1 MARCW
6 CIRVQGGCARAMEE
20 AEGFFLTLGAS
31 IVRRD
36 ASSLDA
42 VCVHPDG
49 LQSSIAVNYA
59 TKGTGEE
66 ALLLGRSSGDPTLFD
81 EIGRMLLEF
90 DMGRGRA
97 PEFFNGQVL
106 PRIHR
111 QTYSPPMDVPPLNLD
126 QAGVK
131 RKQADR

>member
-1 MARCW
+1 MKGRLVCRVWGSSALTSPNTYRRMARCW

-36 ASSLDA
+36 ASSMDA

-66 ALLLGRSSGDPTLFD
+66 ALR
-81 EIGRMLLEF
+81 
-90 DMGRGRA
+90 RGGATAA
-97 PEFFNGQVL
+97 PG
-106 PRIHR
+106 
-111 QTYSPPMDVPPLNLD
+111 S
-126 QAGVK
+126 
-131 RKQADR
+131 